1 MSGKRKIAV
10 VTGTRAEYG
19 LLKPVMR
26 AIQAHDDLELQL
38 LVTGAHLDTRF
49 GHTVDFIEADGFTI
63 NERVTLSPTP
73 DDGAG
78 TARAIAEAIA
88 SMTPAFGRLQPDV
101 ALVLGDRS
109 EILAAT
115 IAATYQNIPLAHI
128 HGGDKTR
135 GGLDESVRHAITK
148 FSHIHFPA
156 TKASAERI
164 RRLGEH
170 PEHIFVTGAPALDTI
185 LHIPLPT
192 LAELELELAPK
203 LNPERELAPEPE
215 PEPEPAPEPEP
226 ELNPELEPEPE
237 LAPAP
242 NLPLSPDYILLVQHS
257 VSTQPEQAA
266 AQFQATLDAIRQTGR
281 QTICIYPNT
290 DAGGQEIIH
299 LIEQEVQQPHFHAF
313 KSLPHPT
320 FLSLMRHC
328 ALMLGNSSSGII
340 ESSSFH
346 IPVINLGIRQEGR
359 ERAANVIDAPH
370 ETEAILQAMKDC
382 MSEDFQKML
391 PTIQNPYG
399 DGQTGLRIA
408 NILANFDLQQ
418 SLLQK
423 QITY

>member
-19 LLKPVMR
+19 LLKPVME
-26 AIQAHDDLELQL
+26 AIQAHEDLELQL
-38 LVTGAHLDTRF
+38 LVTGAHLDERF

-63 NERVTLSPTP
+63 HERVPLSPTP

-88 SMTPAFGRLQPDV
+88 NMTPAFGRLQPDV

-135 GGLDESVRHAITK
+135 GGLDESVRHSITK
-148 FSHIHFPA
+148 FAHIHFPA
-156 TKASAERI
+156 TEASAERI
-164 RRLGEH
+164 RRLGER

-185 LHIPLPT
+185 LKTKLPS
-192 LAELELELAPK
+192 
-203 LNPERELAPEPE
+203 R
-215 PEPEPAPEPEP
+215 
-226 ELNPELEPEPE
+226 PE
-237 LAPAP
+237 LAHE
-242 NLPLSPDYILLVQHS
+242 LKLQLSPDYILLVQHS
-257 VSTQPEQAA
+257 VSTQPEHAA
-266 AQFQATLDAIRQTGR
+266 AQFQATLDAIRESGR

-290 DAGGQEIIH
+290 DAGGQEIIR
-299 LIEQEVQQPHFHAF
+299 LIEQEAEKPHFHAF
-313 KSLPHPT
+313 KSLVHPI
-320 FLSLMRHC
+320 FLGLMREC
-328 ALMLGNSSSGII
+328 SLMLGNSSSGII
-340 ESSSFH
+340 ESSSFR

-370 ETEAILQAMKDC
+370 ETEAILQAIDRC
-382 MSEDFQKML
+382 ASQDFQEML
-391 PTIQNPYG
+391 STIQNPYG